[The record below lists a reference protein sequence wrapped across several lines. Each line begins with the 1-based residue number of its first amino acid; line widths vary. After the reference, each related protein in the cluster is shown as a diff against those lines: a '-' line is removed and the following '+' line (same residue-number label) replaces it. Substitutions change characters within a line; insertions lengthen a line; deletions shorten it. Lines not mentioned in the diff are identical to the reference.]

1 MISTFNNS
9 SSSSNNNNT
18 RQQQQAHHHRI
29 NQQPNHLKKRFLIN
43 NNKLNYCF
51 STVNLLVFS
60 LFPCPQNTGKVYLF
74 YAIIII
80 TVLVWL
86 VGWSFSLS
94 ISLCTSSQHRS
105 QQPSENQRD
114 TEFLWFLNDFLM
126 NFFWHENERESW
138 TWQTKKQSENLF
150 SIYQSM
156 FSLFNSDPLPLHL
169 SSSDKKLV
177 CLSPKLI
184 VWRSYKSF

>member
-1 MISTFNNS
+1 MIFIYLVGPVWILFNNKEYVSVLFVRNLHTLS
-9 SSSSNNNNT
+9 SSHQVSKN
-18 RQQQQAHHHRI
+18 
-29 NQQPNHLKKRFLIN
+29 PKKRFLIN

-105 QQPSENQRD
+105 QQPSENQKLLSILYMY
-114 TEFLWFLNDFLM
+114 TYISSVCQLSLLAINY
-126 NFFWHENERESW
+126 
-138 TWQTKKQSENLF
+138 LF
-150 SIYQSM
+150 CFHPIIY
-156 FSLFNSDPLPLHL
+156 LFC
-169 SSSDKKLV
+169 V
-177 CLSPKLI
+177 
-184 VWRSYKSF
+184 